1 MLAELPNTFD
11 FDKRVALVNRIQ
23 QQAIDDGAMDFIG
36 FNNMLTGISKNVTG
50 FLTSPSD
57 YYQVSK
63 DLDKK

>member
-1 MLAELPNTFD
+1 
-11 FDKRVALVNRIQ
+11 
-23 QQAIDDGAMDFIG
+23 MDFIG